1 MMKLYKK
8 PEVTIFGMEISD
20 IVTLSVGTD
29 YDNDG
34 MDKDWVK

>member
-1 MMKLYKK
+1 MKLYKK